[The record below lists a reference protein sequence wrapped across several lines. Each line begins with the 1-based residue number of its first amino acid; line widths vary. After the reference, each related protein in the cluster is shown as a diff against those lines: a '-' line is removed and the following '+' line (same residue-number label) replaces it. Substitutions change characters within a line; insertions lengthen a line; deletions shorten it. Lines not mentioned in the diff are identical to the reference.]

1 MAQFSAFVKTLLF
14 KLKRITKSNSYIPEI
29 DGLRFL
35 AILPVII
42 QHLSERLINYYPREI
57 SQSIEANSL
66 VYFTS
71 RGTIG
76 VFIFF
81 ALSGFIL
88 SLPIA
93 NQLINGKLDFN
104 LKKYYIRRFTRIEP
118 PYIFWMS
125 VFVIVLLI
133 QGDTMPGEL
142 LKGWLAS
149 VLYMHNI
156 IYQNYSIINPIAW
169 SLEIEIQFY
178 ILAPFLAMLFFS
190 IKNQVGRRLILLL
203 SIIGII
209 TIQNYFGWVYLPF
222 KLTLLGQAHYF
233 LIGFLVA
240 DFYISGDL
248 SKCKSHWYDLVGIA
262 SFYIMMISW
271 SEEYIKNLVF
281 SSALFVVF
289 ISAYKGPLLNMLF
302 RNKWIITI
310 GGMCYTIYLIH
321 LPLLEFQFKLT
332 KSLIVFESFGLN
344 FLLQLMIGLPLIL
357 AVTIVSYLIIEKPFM
372 NPNWASSL
380 WDSTKSINIH
390 KIWQQVK

>member
-1 MAQFSAFVKTLLF
+1 MAQFSAFIKNLLS
-14 KLKRITKSNSYIPEI
+14 KLTRITKSGSYIPEI

-42 QHLSERLINYYPREI
+42 QHLSERLLNYYPGDS
-57 SQSIEANSL
+57 SQILEASSL
-66 VYFTS
+66 VYYSS

-93 NQLINGKLDFN
+93 NQLINGRLDFD

-125 VFVIVLLI
+125 VFLIVLLI
-133 QGDTMPGEL
+133 QGNTMPGEL

-149 VLYMHNI
+149 LFYMHNI
-156 IYQNYSIINPIAW
+156 IYQDYSIINPIAW

-190 IKNQVGRRLILLL
+190 IKKKVNRRLILLL
-203 SIIGII
+203 SILGLIS
-209 TIQNYFGWVYLPF
+209 IQSYFGWVHLPF
-222 KLTLLGQAHYF
+222 KLTLLGQAHHF

-240 DFYISGDL
+240 DLYISGDL
-248 SKCKSHWYDLVGIA
+248 SKGKSHWYDWFGIV

-271 SEEYIKNLVF
+271 SEEYIKTIIF
-281 SSALFVVF
+281 SSALFVLF
-289 ISAYKGPLLNMLF
+289 ISAYKGLLLNLLF
-302 RNKWIITI
+302 RNKWIIAI

-332 KSLIVFESFGLN
+332 KSFIVFESFGLN
-344 FLLQLMIGLPLIL
+344 FLLQMMIALPLIL
-357 AVTIVSYLIIEKPFM
+357 IVTILSYLLIEKPFM
-372 NPNWASSL
+372 NPNWASNFKDIRQSL
-380 WDSTKSINIH
+380 NIH
-390 KIWQQVK
+390 KIWQVK